1 MFARNCHHYCHY
13 QTGDNIHYNIGHYK
27 NDSINDNYCDR
38 FRAYFEWS

>member
-1 MFARNCHHYCHY
+1 MLARNSHYYCHY
-13 QTGDNIHYNIGHYK
+13 QTGDNHYNVGHYK